1 MMRIILQKIGFAL
14 LTFFIMSILVF
25 ILVDAMPG
33 DAAQISLGQASSPEA
48 LENLREAMGLNDPG
62 VVRYF
67 RWLGGFVRGDLGES
81 LYMKGVAINTLLW
94 RKVANSAFLA
104 LFGLIFYIP
113 VSIVLGIIA
122 GINEG
127 KPVDNVISIAG
138 LSLMA
143 LPEYVS
149 GVLLSVLFSVVLGVL
164 PISSALM
171 LGTNITQNIPVLIL
185 PALSITLI
193 MVGYVSRMQRSSMA
207 RVIRSDYVRAAVLK
221 GLPWRTVVFRHAMRN
236 ALLPT
241 ITLIGMNMGWLFGGL
256 VVVETLFGFPGLG
269 LLITDAI
276 RTRDLPLI
284 QASTLFITFIF
295 IASNFITDLLYSYLN
310 PRIRYR

>member
-1 MMRIILQKIGFAL
+1 MVKVILRKIGFAL
-14 LTFFIMSILVF
+14 ITFFVMSILVF
-25 ILVDAMPG
+25 VLVDAMPG
-33 DAAQISLGQASSPEA
+33 DAAEITLGQASSPEA

-62 VVRYF
+62 IVRYG
-67 RWLGGFVRGDLGES
+67 RWLGNFVRGDLGES

-104 LFGLIFYIP
+104 LFGLLFYIP

-122 GINEG
+122 GVNEG
-127 KPVDNVISIAG
+127 KAVDGIISVTG

-149 GVLLSVLFSVVLGVL
+149 GVFLSLLFSVVLGWFPV
-164 PISSALM
+164 SSALM
-171 LGTNITQNIPVLIL
+171 LGTNITQNLNVLIL

-207 RVIRSDYVRAAVLK
+207 RVIRSDYIRTAVLK
-221 GLPWRTVVFRHAMRN
+221 GLPWRRVVFRHAMRN

-269 LLITDAI
+269 LLITTAI

-284 QASTLFITFIF
+284 QATTLFITFVYILSTF
-295 IASNFITDLLYSYLN
+295 VTDLLYSYLN
-310 PRIRYR
+310 PRIRYQ